1 MAENIVDT
9 KKKEKKQKRRVD
21 TPLLIVTFVL
31 VVFGLIMMFSAS
43 YANAWY
49 MFGDSYHYIKNQLL
63 FAVIGIAAMLVI
75 SRINYHILH
84 KFAWILYLVSVVLL
98 VITLFMP
105 PINNSKRWIILP
117 GLPTFQPSELAKFAI
132 ILLFSHIASIK
143 NEKMKEFKYGFLQ
156 PIIIMGVIAAIMLQ
170 QPHLSGTI
178 LILMV
183 GSVLMLIAGT
193 KFRWFGIAGAI
204 AVPLGVA
211 FIFFSDKM
219 EYAMSRINMW
229 IDPFQDRTG
238 DGHQIIQSLLAIGS
252 GGIMGLGLGNSR
264 QKHLYVPEP
273 QNDFIFSII
282 CEELGFVGALFIII
296 LFLVFVFRGFAVAM
310 KAPDRFGAL
319 LTIGITCQIGIQA
332 MLNIA
337 VVSGTVPNTGI
348 SLPFFS
354 QGGTSLAMLL
364 AEVGVMLS
372 VSRYSSIKK
381 L

>member
-1 MAENIVDT
+1 MAENTIEVQH
-9 KKKEKKQKRRVD
+9 KEKKQKRRVD

-49 MFGDSYHYIKNQLL
+49 MFGDSYHYIKSQLP
-63 FAVIGIAAMLVI
+63 IAILGLVVMLVI
-75 SRINYHILH
+75 SRINYHVLH
-84 KFAWILYLVSVVLL
+84 KFAWILYIVSIALL
-98 VITLFMP
+98 VVTLFMP
-105 PINNSKRWIILP
+105 PLNNSKRWIILP
-117 GLPTFQPSELAKFAI
+117 GVPNFQPSELAKFAI
-132 ILLFSHIASIK
+132 IALFSHIASIK

-156 PIIIMGVIAAIMLQ
+156 PIILMGVIAAIMLQ

-178 LILMV
+178 LIVMV

-193 KFRWFGIAGAI
+193 RFRWFALVGAI
-204 AVPLGVA
+204 AAPLGVA
-211 FIFFSDKM
+211 YIYFSEKL

-296 LFLVFVFRGFAVAM
+296 LFLVFIFRGFAVAM
-310 KAPDRFGAL
+310 KAPDKFGAL
-319 LTIGITCQIGIQA
+319 LAIGITCQIGIQA

-354 QGGTSLAMLL
+354 QGGTSLAILL
-364 AEVGVMLS
+364 AEVGVLLS